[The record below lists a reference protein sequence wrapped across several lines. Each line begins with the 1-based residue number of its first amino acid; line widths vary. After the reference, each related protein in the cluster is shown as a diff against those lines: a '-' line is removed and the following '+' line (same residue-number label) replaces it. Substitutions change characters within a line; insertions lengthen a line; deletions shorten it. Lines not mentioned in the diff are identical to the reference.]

1 MSAIVPTPVLPD
13 PMAAALLDRWTKA
26 KQAQAERDRQAAQ
39 ARQRARYDSMRHGEK
54 RPAPS

>member
-1 MSAIVPTPVLPD
+1 
-13 PMAAALLDRWTKA
+13 MAAVLLDRWTKA
-26 KQAQAERDRQAAQ
+26 RQAQAERDRQAAQ